1 MLLMLPLTCKGF
13 NSVLLMY
20 SNTLWLD
27 AYIMLTVK
35 PLRCISSLWLGQYV
49 RYTPACNML
58 NIPQQNPLKHGFSGI
73 EILVILYA
81 QEAMHFHIDLNT

>member
-1 MLLMLPLTCKGF
+1 MKHRDEKL
-13 NSVLLMY
+13 Y
-20 SNTLWLD
+20 RLD
-27 AYIMLTVK
+27 IAT
-35 PLRCISSLWLGQYV
+35 LRCISSLYIWLGQYV

-73 EILVILYA
+73 EIIVTLYV